1 MKQGGISNKVLLV
14 WLFVSAVSEHLDEGI
29 QHAESLR
36 GCFSRM
42 GSEETK
48 KVCLVWF
55 HGLYQAAHPDP
66 FLWGQRIKRCGEA
79 CPHRTISS
87 AAS

>member
-1 MKQGGISNKVLLV
+1 MKQGAISNKVLLV
-14 WLFVSAVSEHLDEGI
+14 LLFVSAVSEHLDDGI

-42 GSEETK
+42 DREETK
-48 KVCLVWF
+48 VYLVWF
-55 HGLYQAAHPDP
+55 HGLCQAAHSDP
-66 FLWGQRIKRCGEA
+66 FLQGQSIKRCGEA
-79 CPHRTISS
+79 CPHRIITS